1 MWKTATEFIMLDREL
16 VRQVFD
22 LEWKY
27 PIVKP
32 SQQHNIWD
40 LPHTAP
46 GTHLSS
52 SIEILIMHLWI
63 QTLVSTW
70 LQIHD
75 HILLSIVI
83 RAEFCSSF
91 HDNLNQIMSVFFP
104 SWISECEQSWFY
116 TFISLRKDTLWEKNN
131 FSMSLIF
138 LFPRLFIHRHIPNW
152 CNSMVQSKVLAFS
165 PGAWQ
170 FPDVL
175 PLRVGEIKTKYW
187 GAALFSVGI
196 LNYACLPPCLGM
208 GSVCPS
214 SDDLAS
220 VNSVPQF
227 EEVFQI
233 LVSLLKLFQTT
244 SVRKNQMVD
253 FFATVFLFLILF
265 LVFWKAKKE
274 RETVKG
280 KTAGQPSGFQHE
292 LS

>member
-1 MWKTATEFIMLDREL
+1 
-16 VRQVFD
+16 
-22 LEWKY
+22 
-27 PIVKP
+27 
-32 SQQHNIWD
+32 
-40 LPHTAP
+40 
-46 GTHLSS
+46 
-52 SIEILIMHLWI
+52 
-63 QTLVSTW
+63 
-70 LQIHD
+70 
-75 HILLSIVI
+75 
-83 RAEFCSSF
+83 
-91 HDNLNQIMSVFFP
+91 
-104 SWISECEQSWFY
+104 
-116 TFISLRKDTLWEKNN
+116 
-131 FSMSLIF
+131 
-138 LFPRLFIHRHIPNW
+138 
-152 CNSMVQSKVLAFS
+152 
-165 PGAWQ
+165 
-170 FPDVL
+170 
-175 PLRVGEIKTKYW
+175 
-187 GAALFSVGI
+187 
-196 LNYACLPPCLGM
+196 M